1 MFKKLT
7 VKEMLDN
14 EILRNKAT
22 QSRLEQENEELK
34 AKLQAANDVA
44 EYQEELIVELAMKL
58 Y

>member
-7 VKEMLDN
+7 VKEMLKN
-14 EILRNKAT
+14 EELRNKSR

-34 AKLQAANDVA
+34 AKLQVANDIA
-44 EYQEELIVELAMKL
+44 EFQEELIVELAMKL

>member
-14 EILRNKAT
+14 EKLRNKSM
-22 QSRLEQENEELK
+22 QSRLEQENEKLK
-34 AKLQAANDVA
+34 AKLQVANDIA
-44 EYQEELIVELAMKL
+44 EFQEELIVELAMKL

>member
-14 EILRNKAT
+14 EKLRNKSM

-34 AKLQAANDVA
+34 AKLQVANDVA
-44 EYQEELIVELAMKL
+44 EFQEELIVELATKL